1 MRRPFSPQLINI
13 SDKVGNGRC
22 LHREFISCYLIAE
35 CPSVWKKKKKTK
47 EKKNK
52 NKKRFSQGDF
62 TVRFSWFKVAL
73 VFDLGVTVT
82 IFFATVVS

>member
-1 MRRPFSPQLINI
+1 MSAQGIYILLSDCWMPFGLKKNKKQ
-13 SDKVGNGRC
+13 
-22 LHREFISCYLIAE
+22 
-35 CPSVWKKKKKTK
+35 KKKKK
-47 EKKNK
+47 
-52 NKKRFSQGDF
+52 KKRFSQGDF

>member
-1 MRRPFSPQLINI
+1 MSAQGIYILLSDCWMPFGL
-13 SDKVGNGRC
+13 
-22 LHREFISCYLIAE
+22 
-35 CPSVWKKKKKTK
+35 KKKKPKK
-47 EKKNK
+47 KKNK

>member
-35 CPSVWKKKKKTK
+35 CPSVWKKKKTK
-47 EKKNK
+47 KKKNQ

>member
-1 MRRPFSPQLINI
+1 MSAQGIFILLSDCWMPFGL
-13 SDKVGNGRC
+13 K
-22 LHREFISCYLIAE
+22 
-35 CPSVWKKKKKTK
+35 KKTTTKKKKTK
-47 EKKNK
+47 
-52 NKKRFSQGDF
+52 KKRFSQGDF